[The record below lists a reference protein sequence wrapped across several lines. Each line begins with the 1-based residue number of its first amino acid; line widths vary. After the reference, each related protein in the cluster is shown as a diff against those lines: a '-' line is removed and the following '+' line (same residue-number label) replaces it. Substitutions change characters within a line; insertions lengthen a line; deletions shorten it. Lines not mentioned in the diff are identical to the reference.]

1 MSTQPFFPLLLVA
14 TTIFS
19 YSPTYVLAEIEEIK
33 IGFAAPLTGPQ
44 AIYGKDVQNGVVLAI
59 EDFNAKQPE
68 IGGKKVKVVLL
79 SENDKADAHTGMQIA
94 KKLVDI
100 DIKGMLGPMNSNVAI
115 PASSIYHQANI
126 PQISAATAP
135 EYTQQNFNTTFR
147 MLPSDVRQ
155 GTVMGDFAVKKL
167 GLKEI
172 VIIDDRSAY
181 GQGLAKQFE
190 KSATMAGAKIIRH
203 EFSFDKASNFK
214 STLIGLKKLKV
225 QGIFYGGTA
234 IQAVP
239 LVQQMRELGIKAT
252 LLGADMLKVDS
263 FTKNAGIA
271 AEGTVVSVAGK
282 PLQAMPGGQA
292 FSQRYEKRFGI
303 PTGSYAPYAYD
314 STVAM
319 LTAMEKANSAD
330 PKKYL
335 DYLAKT
341 KIPAVT
347 RKKLSY
353 NSRGDLIDRNT
364 SIYKVV
370 NGQWQLLA
378 VVNNATIVD

>member
-1 MSTQPFFPLLLVA
+1 MSTQPFTLLLVTA
-14 TTIFS
+14 VTFVCL
-19 YSPTYVLAEIEEIK
+19 PTSALAEIEEVK
-33 IGFAAPLTGPQ
+33 IGFSAPLTGPQ
-44 AIYGKDVQNGVVLAI
+44 AIYGKDVQNGVVLAV

-68 IGGKKVKVVLL
+68 IGGKQVKFVLL
-79 SENDKADAHTGMQIA
+79 SENDKADAHLGMQIA
-94 KKLVDI
+94 KKLVDH
-100 DIKGMLGPMNSNVAI
+100 DIKGMLGPMNSSVAI

-147 MLPSDVRQ
+147 MLPSDARQ
-155 GTVMGDFAVKKL
+155 GAVMGDFAVKKL

-172 VIIDDRSAY
+172 VIIDDCSAY

-203 EFSFDKASNFK
+203 EFSFDKASDFK
-214 STLIGLKKLKV
+214 SMLIGLKKLKA

-234 IQAVP
+234 IQAIP

-252 LLGADMLKVDS
+252 LLGADMLKIDS

-282 PLQAMPGGQA
+282 PLKAMPGGHV
-292 FSQRYEKRFGI
+292 FSRRYEKRFNTSI
-303 PTGSYAPYAYD
+303 GSYAPYAYD
-314 STVAM
+314 SGTAM
-319 LTAMEKANSAD
+319 LTAMTKANSTD
-330 PKKYL
+330 PQKYL
-335 DYLAKT
+335 SYLAAIQ
-341 KIPAVT
+341 IPAVT

-353 NSRGDLIDRNT
+353 NNRGDLVDRNT
-364 SIYKVV
+364 TIYKVV

-378 VVNNATIVD
+378 VINSANIVD